1 MHFVLDLMLFISSQP
16 KGLVDTGKWR
26 GRRRGRGSFYRETNQ
41 CESVRLTPAK
51 SSFAKDLHSIVLLK
65 LKIFTA
71 LSCSNQRSS
80 QHCPAQI
87 KDLHS
92 IVLLKSK
99 IFTAVSCSNRRSS
112 QHCPAQI
119 KDLHGSVLLNSKI
132 FTALSCSNQ
141 SVLISTL
148 RAV

>member
-80 QHCPAQI
+80 RQCLAQFE
-87 KDLHS
+87 DLHS

-99 IFTAVSCSNRRSS
+99 RSYFNPSCSLI
-112 QHCPAQI
+112 C
-119 KDLHGSVLLNSKI
+119 
-132 FTALSCSNQ
+132 T
-141 SVLISTL
+141 VLIIYHLCIKTIVLHFYSYSNGISQGKL
-148 RAV
+148 NNFKR